1 MPNFAV
7 HMITIGITQFLN
19 IDRLTDF
26 GLFLGDNEGNEVL
39 LPNKYV
45 PLVYEFNDQIEVFIY
60 KDSEDRI
67 VATNLI
73 PKVEVYQYAYLQVN
87 AVNSVGAF
95 MDWGLE
101 KDLLVPFREQNGQM
115 MVGQWYV
122 IFVYRDFASDR
133 LVGTTKIKKSLHVE
147 SVDLQLNQKVDVM
160 AFEETDR
167 GMQVIVEGKYRGI
180 IYANE
185 TYKPVFVG
193 DIFTCYVKHIRT
205 DLLIDLS
212 LERIGRGKMD
222 SSSERILNKLDKN
235 KGYLHLSDKSDPD
248 EIKDELQMSKKT
260 FKMAIG
266 TLYKKGL
273 IIIAEDSI
281 SLKQH

>member
-1 MPNFAV
+1 
-7 HMITIGITQFLN
+7 MITIGITQTLYIN
-19 IDRLTDF
+19 RLTDF
-26 GLFLGDNEGNEVL
+26 GLFLGDDENNEVL

-45 PLVYEFNDQIEVFIY
+45 PDTYEFDDPIEVFVY

-67 VATNLI
+67 VATTLI

-87 AVNSVGAF
+87 EVNRVGAF

-101 KDLLVPFREQNGQM
+101 KDLLVPFREQNRPM
-115 MVGQWYV
+115 VVGQWYV

-133 LVGTTKIKKSLHVE
+133 LVGTTKIKKTLHVTE
-147 SVDLQLNQKVDVM
+147 VDLKLNQKVDVM

-185 TYKPVFVG
+185 TFKKIHVG
-193 DIFTCYVKHIRT
+193 DIFSCYVKHIRT
-205 DLLIDLS
+205 DFLIDLS
-212 LERIGRGKMD
+212 LERLGRGKID
-222 SSSERILNKLDKN
+222 SNADKILQKLEKN
-235 KGYLHLSDKSDPD
+235 NGYLHLSDKSDPD

-260 FKMAIG
+260 FKQVIG
-266 TLYKKGL
+266 TLYKNGL
-273 IIIAEDSI
+273 ITISEDSI
-281 SLKQH
+281 SLKR

>member
-1 MPNFAV
+1 
-7 HMITIGITQFLN
+7 MITIGITQFLN

-45 PLVYEFNDQIEVFIY
+45 PLVYEFNDQIEVFVY

-67 VATNLI
+67 VATTLI

-101 KDLLVPFREQNGQM
+101 KDLLVPFREQNGHM

-147 SVDLQLNQKVDVM
+147 RVDLQLNQKVEVM

-180 IYANE
+180 LYANE
-185 TYKPVFVG
+185 TYKSIYVG
-193 DIFTCYVKHIRT
+193 DIFSCYVKHIRT

-235 KGYLHLSDKSDPD
+235 KGYLHLSDNSDPD

-260 FKMAIG
+260 FKQAIG

-273 IIIAEDSI
+273 IVIAKDSI